1 MSSAVWMVRLNLL
14 VQTANEEGSQSSRV
28 PMYLQPQ
35 ERGRT
40 ILGELRR
47 VLTTVGGET
56 TVASNTVLQ
65 VVGGLSMTSEVDGMG
80 SRMEVLEM
88 SGESAAYDHVRN
100 DVCWQVAANV
110 VENEALA
117 VLHVHL
123 VDAEGTRTLLQ
134 IVHRLVGLVVERR
147 LGVKLSDGLLFVESQ
162 VLHGVQLL
170 LSELGSTNLNVVE
183 LHFDPQ
189 GSVTIWLERS
199 STEEWHTSSK
209 ILFSI

>member
-88 SGESAAYDHVRN
+88 SGESAAYDHVRDN
-100 DVCWQVAANV
+100 VCGQVAANV

-147 LGVKLSDGLLFVESQ
+147 LGVELSDGLLLVESQ

-209 ILFSI
+209 ILFSM